1 MSVSKFAALRR
12 MVPPVQEL
20 EIVFKSGSSVQSVD
34 LQTGEF
40 ITSELIYKKD
50 GGIGSRVVPSDC
62 HGMVDRFSLQTVA
75 KKALSKYRVSK
86 CLRVPVDQNHH
97 IGVYKNAKFGTVF
110 FSGLQTCGSVWHC
123 PVCAAKISERRA
135 EEVQQAINYTLLRG
149 GWVSFVTRTVPHSD
163 TDTLFEILTKYRL
176 ADKLYKG
183 SRFYKSS
190 LENFGCFGCIKVFEI
205 TVGINGWHLHVHEIM
220 LHDATTI
227 TNVYECLENNLY
239 RFWAD
244 AAVKAGFD
252 LPSRAHGLQVQNG
265 DFAAAYLAKFGKET
279 TSNWNSSRELTKQH
293 IKKSKSG
300 FSPFDLFRAYR
311 DKPDNFLLEL
321 ITEYGETMHGAR
333 QLIWSRGLKKLIE
346 LQEVSDKEIADQ
358 MDEEAAILGRLS
370 LEQWR
375 FIIKR
380 DLRVDVLL
388 MAKYHGFDALTAFLG
403 SQGCPAFQN
412 L

>member
-1 MSVSKFAALRR
+1 MPVSKFTALCR
-12 MVPPVQEL
+12 VVLPAIQSEV
-20 EIVFKSGSSVQSVD
+20 IYSSGSSVQSVD
-34 LQTGEF
+34 VDTGEL
-40 ITSELIYKKD
+40 ISSELIYKKD
-50 GGIGSRVVPSDC
+50 GGLGARVVPADSSA
-62 HGMVDRFSLQTVA
+62 MVDRYSLQTVA
-75 KKALSKYRVSK
+75 KKALSKYRVAK
-86 CLRVPVDQNHH
+86 CLRVPMSKNHH
-97 IGVYKNAKFGTVF
+97 VSVYKNAKFNTVF
-110 FSGLQTCGSVWHC
+110 FGGLQTCGSVWHC
-123 PVCAAKISERRA
+123 AVCAAKISERRA
-135 EEVQQAINYTLLRG
+135 DEVQQAINYCLMRG

-163 TDTLFEILTKYRL
+163 TDSLIDILTKYRL

-183 SRFYKSS
+183 SRFYKST
-190 LENFGCFGCIKVFEI
+190 LENYACFGCIKVFEI
-205 TVGINGWHLHVHEIM
+205 TVGLNGWHLHVHEIM
-220 LHDATTI
+220 LHDAVTI

-311 DKPDNFLLEL
+311 DYPSAFLLDL
-321 ITEYGETMHGAR
+321 IREYGETMHGAR
-333 QLIWSRGLKKLIE
+333 QLIWSRGLRNLID
-346 LQEVSDKEIADQ
+346 LVEVSDVEIAAQ
-358 MDEEAAILGRLS
+358 LEEEAAVLGLIS

-375 FIIKR
+375 FIIKN
-380 DLRVDVLL
+380 DLRCNVLL
-388 MAKYHGFDALTAFLG
+388 LAKYQGFVALTAYLL
-403 SQGCPAFQN
+403 SMGCPPFQN